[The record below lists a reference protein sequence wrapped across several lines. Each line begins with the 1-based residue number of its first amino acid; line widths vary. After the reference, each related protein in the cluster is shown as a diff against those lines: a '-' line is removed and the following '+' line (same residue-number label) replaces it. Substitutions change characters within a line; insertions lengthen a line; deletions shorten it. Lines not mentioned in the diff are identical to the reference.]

1 MHCGLQ
7 YIHMAAIILSSRLI
21 IIHAPLWACDD
32 DKTGIARNFVQAY
45 RVAQEKWNIHTYLL
59 IVVLLV

>member
-1 MHCGLQ
+1 M
-7 YIHMAAIILSSRLI
+7 
-21 IIHAPLWACDD
+21 HAPLWACDD